1 MPVSVVVA
9 DACVSTTVAPVSR
22 VTVMEA
28 GVVTASLNVAVILIV
43 WEALYEPFVV
53 VEEND
58 DTVGAVVST
67 TV

>member
-1 MPVSVVVA
+1 MVVA

-28 GVVTASLNVAVILIV
+28 GVVTASLNGAVILIV
-43 WEALYEPFVV
+43 WEALYEPFAV

>member
-1 MPVSVVVA
+1 MVVA

-43 WEALYEPFVV
+43 WEALYE
-53 VEEND
+53 END